1 MASRALVSAVATL
14 SALLAIL
21 PAQFRSGGSGYEL
34 NRQAVELDLEGKGAE
49 ARQLFQKLIDSA
61 DTPAAR
67 ANAQRAMAM
76 SWAFESN
83 CQKTGEYEQRVIDY
97 WITREKDEPYNAF
110 YQEGEMADEAGRVC
124 IDSGDVEG
132 AFRWYQKGHDF
143 GLKEPGIPADRK
155 ALWEFRWEHAQA
167 RIAARRGN
175 RTEAEKHVAAARA
188 ALDKMTDLRAQ
199 QEDFFPYLRGYIAF
213 YLGDYNTALQQFE
226 KVPFDPFN
234 QCMLGQIYE
243 KLGDKAKAM
252 EYYRRAS
259 MTNGHNPPAAYARSF
274 TRKKIG

>member
-1 MASRALVSAVATL
+1 MTSGAMISAAAVFILSATL
-14 SALLAIL
+14 A
-21 PAQFRSGGSGYEL
+21 AQFRGGGSGYEL
-34 NRQAVELDLEGKGAE
+34 NRQAVQLDLEGKGAE

-61 DTPAAR
+61 DSPAAK

-83 CQKTGEYEQRVIDY
+83 CQKTGEYEQMVVDY
-97 WITREKDEPYNAF
+97 WVTREREEPYNAF

-124 IDSGDVEG
+124 IDSGDLEG

-143 GLKEPGIPADRK
+143 GLKEPGISADRK

-175 RTEAEKHVAAARA
+175 RTEAEKHVAAAQV
-188 ALDKMTDLRAQ
+188 ALFKMTVLRAQ
-199 QEDFFPYLRGYIAF
+199 QEDFWPYLRGYVAF

-243 KLGDKAKAM
+243 KLGDKDKAM
-252 EYYRRAS
+252 EYYRKAS
-259 MTNGHNPPAAYARSF
+259 TTSGHNPPAAYARSF